1 MHQLEKI
8 RRHVFGVP
16 CPSVTSSTT
25 PLRRFKPI
33 ALASAGTQ
41 CTGRMCGSVPGMGA
55 GQQPY
60 HEPREALMDL
70 SSPATRS
77 HSAIEEN
84 IFLRLEVPEKL
95 PRDN

>member
-1 MHQLEKI
+1 
-8 RRHVFGVP
+8 
-16 CPSVTSSTT
+16 
-25 PLRRFKPI
+25 
-33 ALASAGTQ
+33 
-41 CTGRMCGSVPGMGA
+41 MGA